1 MYSLY
6 GELCT
11 EVYDLSKP
19 LGFSF
24 GDVEYYLERLKEVK
38 GKVLEVGCGSGRVLI
53 PLLQAGIDM
62 EGVDN
67 SAAMLDSC
75 RRRVEELGLA
85 TKLYEDE
92 MHNFA
97 LTDSYEAII
106 IPAGSFQL
114 VEGREQAVAALH
126 HFYSHL
132 KPGGRL
138 IMDLFIPTDIE
149 ANHASTRTWET
160 SDHEVIILEE
170 RITEMNLL
178 EQKTVSIMKYEKWK
192 EGNLIQTELQRFPL
206 SWYGYHEFEL
216 MLEKQG
222 YEEITKSA
230 DYAWLNK
237 PVKADQMIT
246 FEARKAPIGR

>member
-24 GDVEYYLERLKEVK
+24 GDVEYYKDRLKDVK

-53 PLLQAGIDM
+53 PLLQAGIHID
-62 EGVDN
+62 GVDN

-75 RRRVEELGLA
+75 KRHLEGLGLA
-85 TKLYEDE
+85 ARLFEDE
-92 MHNFA
+92 MHNFS
-97 LTDSYEAII
+97 LTDQYEAII

-114 VEGREQAVAALH
+114 VEGREQANSALK
-126 HFYSHL
+126 HFYTYL

-138 IMDLFIPTDIE
+138 ILDLFIPTNFE
-149 ANHASTRTWET
+149 ENYASTRSWDTP
-160 SDHEVIILEE
+160 DNEVIILEE
-170 RITEMNLL
+170 RRTECNQL
-178 EQKTVSIMKYEKWK
+178 EQRMVSILRYEKWK
-192 EGNLIQTELQRFPL
+192 EGQLLQTELQRFPL
-206 SWYGYHEFEL
+206 SWYGNYEFEL

-222 YEEITKSA
+222 FEEVTKSA
-230 DYAWLNK
+230 DYKWMNTPAT
-237 PVKADQMIT
+237 ADQMIT
-246 FEARKAPIGR
+246 YEARKSSMA